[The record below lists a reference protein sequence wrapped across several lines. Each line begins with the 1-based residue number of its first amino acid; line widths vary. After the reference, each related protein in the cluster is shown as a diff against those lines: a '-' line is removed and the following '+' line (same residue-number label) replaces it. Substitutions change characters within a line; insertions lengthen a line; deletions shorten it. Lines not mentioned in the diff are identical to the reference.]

1 MTFFARP
8 FLFLSSLLLTIGEMV
23 KELYQ
28 GRRHGYAAW
37 SRGSPAP
44 AHTCCCAG

>member
-28 GRRHGYAAW
+28 GRRQRV
-37 SRGSPAP
+37 RGVEPRIP
-44 AHTCCCAG
+44 PTAHTCSCVG